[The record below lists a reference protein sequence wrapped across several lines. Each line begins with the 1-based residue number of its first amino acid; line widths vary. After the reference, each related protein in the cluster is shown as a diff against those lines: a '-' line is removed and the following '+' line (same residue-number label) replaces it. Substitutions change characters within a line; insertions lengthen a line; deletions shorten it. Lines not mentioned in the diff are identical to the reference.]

1 MNLKPKVNATYSNGP
16 TAFRDF
22 KNVEW
27 KVGNAVLDA
36 SKLQDG
42 QVIEPFTAIY
52 ENPDTGLYELVE
64 APGED
69 GEGGTAATMQS
80 ALLTGSQAVVVEG
93 TDVNPMVAGIRKAA
107 MIEARCHGVS
117 DNFKAATQGRLTFD
131 V

>member
-1 MNLKPKVNATYSNGP
+1 MNLKPKVSATYNNVP

-36 SKLQDG
+36 TKLSDG
-42 QVIEPFTAIY
+42 QVIAPFTAIH
-52 ENPDTGLYELVE
+52 ENEDTGLYELVDAE
-64 APGED
+64 TPV
-69 GEGGTAATMQS
+69 TMQS
-80 ALLTGSQAVVVEG
+80 ALLTGSQAVVVDG
-93 TDVNPMVAGIRKAA
+93 VDVNPMVAGIRKAA

>member
-1 MNLKPKVNATYSNGP
+1 MNLKPKVNAVYGNVP

-42 QVIEPFTAIY
+42 QVVAPFTAIH
-52 ENPDTGLYELVE
+52 ENPETGLYELVE
-64 APGED
+64 AETPE
-69 GEGGTAATMQS
+69 TMQG
-80 ALLTGSQAVVVEG
+80 ALLTGSQPVVVDG
-93 TDVNPMVAGIRKAA
+93 TDVNPMVAGVRKAA
-107 MIEARCHGVS
+107 LIEARCNGVT